1 MTKTDKYKLL
11 TFITR
16 IGMFVYPVDEHNIT
30 SFIYGYEYGKKQSST
45 FIAQIRER
53 LSSQYKIAYSCNDD
67 WPGQIKYLA
76 AKRKENWTTI
86 FRWITLEILADEEN
100 GGWDNTMSEI
110 LKARIFALIERI
122 EPEDTKWLDKWWIE
136 DWLALCPVQ
145 YPWFQKIWEDKEW
158 RIIKPI
164 NKKLLMP
171 DALPINQTS
180 KELLNLK
187 ALLK

>member
-45 FIAQIRER
+45 FTAQIRQR
-53 LSSQYKIAYSCNDD
+53 LTDQYKIVYSNDG
-67 WPGQIKYLA
+67 WPGQIKRLA
-76 AKRKENWTTI
+76 AKRKENWPTI
-86 FRWITLEILADEEN
+86 FRWITLEILADEKN

-122 EPEDTKWLDKWWIE
+122 EPEHTKWLDKWWME
-136 DWLALCPVQ
+136 DLLALCPVK
-145 YPWFQKIWEDKEW
+145 YPWFQKIWDEHSWK
-158 RIIKPI
+158 IIKPI
-164 NKKLLMP
+164 NKKMLMTGGSPITQMPKKLL
-171 DALPINQTS
+171 
-180 KELLNLK
+180 KLK

>member
-11 TFITR
+11 KFITR

-45 FIAQIRER
+45 FIEQIRQR
-53 LSSQYKIAYSCNDD
+53 LTGQYKMFHSSDG
-67 WPGQIKYLA
+67 WPGQIKRLA
-76 AKRKENWTTI
+76 AKRKENWATI
-86 FRWITLEILADEEN
+86 FRWITLEILADEKN
-100 GGWDNTMSEI
+100 GGWDSTMSEI
-110 LKARIFALIERI
+110 LKARIFALIDRI
-122 EPEDTKWLDKWWIE
+122 EPEDTKWLDRCWIE

-158 RIIKPI
+158 RIIKHI
-164 NKKLLMP
+164 NKKLLMTST
-171 DALPINQTS
+171 LPVTQTS
-180 KELLNLK
+180 KKLLKLK